1 MIIILIIIIVEYF
14 KYLIQYII
22 PKSINDNILELV
34 KDKNFIYEDEL
45 NEKKKMNILLH
56 VPKFRIDNEIVY
68 NEKNWI

>member
-1 MIIILIIIIVEYF
+1 MKHSYYTYDYYDYDKYISFYDYYTN

-45 NEKKKMNILLH
+45 NEKKK
-56 VPKFRIDNEIVY
+56 
-68 NEKNWI
+68 